1 MLHFCSS
8 FLKIISKWSL
18 SPPMLYQVHKT
29 STFVRSKRGYGRQ
42 SYPKFIGKTDSQT

>member
-18 SPPMLYQVHKT
+18 SPPMSYQVYKA
-29 STFVRSKRGYGRQ
+29 STFVKSERGYGRQ
-42 SYPKFIGKTDSQT
+42 SYPQFIGKTDSHT